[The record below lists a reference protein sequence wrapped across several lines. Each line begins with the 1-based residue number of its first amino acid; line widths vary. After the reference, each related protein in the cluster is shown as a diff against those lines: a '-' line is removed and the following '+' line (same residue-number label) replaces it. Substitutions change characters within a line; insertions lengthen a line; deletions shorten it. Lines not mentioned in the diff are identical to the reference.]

1 MARRFQR
8 KLSTTTKN
16 KMSAA
21 KKGSKN
27 PMYAKRHTEATKE
40 KISKKMIE
48 YWKQI
53 PKLTFGNKI

>member
-1 MARRFQR
+1 
-8 KLSTTTKN
+8 
-16 KMSAA
+16 MSAA